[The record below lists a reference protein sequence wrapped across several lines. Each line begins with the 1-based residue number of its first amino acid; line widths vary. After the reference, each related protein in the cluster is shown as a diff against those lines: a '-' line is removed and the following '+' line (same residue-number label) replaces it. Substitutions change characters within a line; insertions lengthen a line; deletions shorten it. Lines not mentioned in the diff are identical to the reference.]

1 MITVSVTLN
10 KHSLTG
16 EWCFDIY
23 IMPQIERTRTK
34 SLPRSFHCLS
44 LNYRKHKR
52 PSKINTKKFFK
63 LWAAIKRAN
72 KMVLSILSR
81 LIWSPKESSGS
92 HWVSKRS
99 SQGNGKPQQKN
110 SYFVLL
116 LEIMISCRA
125 HEKPPSFYL

>member
-34 SLPRSFHCLS
+34 SLPRSFHSLS

-52 PSKINTKKFFK
+52 PSIINTKKFFK
-63 LWAAIKRAN
+63 LWAAIKRAS

-99 SQGNGKPQQKN
+99 SQGNGKPKQKN